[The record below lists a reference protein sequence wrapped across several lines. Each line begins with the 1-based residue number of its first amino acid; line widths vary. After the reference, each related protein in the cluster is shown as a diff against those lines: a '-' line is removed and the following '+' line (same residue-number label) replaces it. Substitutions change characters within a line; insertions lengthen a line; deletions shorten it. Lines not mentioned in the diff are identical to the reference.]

1 MGRTLNAAA
10 PRSGRTA
17 AGTIRLAVVL
27 GDQLTLANPAL
38 ARIDRARDTV
48 LMVEASGEATHVWSH
63 RARIAMFVAA
73 MRHFAEELRAAGFR
87 VDYRRTGGHPTLAHA
102 WRDAIASH
110 RPSVVV
116 ACEPGEWRVLG
127 DLQQACD
134 ASGVALELLAD
145 THFLCSRDEFARWA
159 RDRESL
165 RMEPFYRRMR
175 ASTGVLMDG
184 SEPVSGRWNYDA
196 DNRKGF
202 GAKGPGRVPEV
213 PSFMPDAI
221 TRDAIADVARAYPGH
236 PGSLASFAWPV
247 TRRDALRALDA
258 FVRERLPAFG
268 PTQDAMW
275 NGMTVGWHSML
286 SAALNL
292 KLLDPRE
299 VIAAAEAEYRAG
311 RAGLDS
317 VEGFVRQVLGWRE
330 FVRGVYWRDM
340 PGLASA
346 NFFGHDRALPAWYWT
361 GDTQMACMRET
372 VGQTLEHGYAHHIQ
386 RLMVT
391 GNFALLA
398 RVLPQD
404 VCAWYLA
411 VYVDAVEW
419 AELPNVAGMALY
431 ANGGRFTS
439 KPYAASGQ
447 YVKRM
452 SNACAGC
459 RYDPARR
466 TGEDAC
472 PMTALFWRFLAD
484 HERWLAGQPRTA
496 LMAANLARL
505 REGERKDL
513 VRETDALLDR
523 IDRV

>member
-1 MGRTLNAAA
+1 MSAASV
-10 PRSGRTA
+10 RSGRPA
-17 AGTIRLAVVL
+17 ARSGRLAVVL

-38 ARIDRARDTV
+38 ARIDRARDAV
-48 LMVEASGEATHVWSH
+48 LMAEAAGEATHVWSH

-73 MRHFAEELRAAGFR
+73 MRHFADELRESGFR
-87 VDYRRTGGHPTLAHA
+87 VDYRRTGEHPTLAHA
-102 WRDAIASH
+102 WREAIAAH

-116 ACEPGEWRVLG
+116 ACEPGEWRVLS

-134 ASGVALELLAD
+134 AAGVPLELVPDA
-145 THFLCSRDEFARWA
+145 HFLCSRDEFARWA
-159 RDRESL
+159 KGRESL
-165 RMEPFYRRMR
+165 RMEPFYRWMR
-175 ASTGVLMDG
+175 GRTGVLMDG
-184 SEPVSGRWNYDA
+184 RAPVSGRWNYDA
-196 DNRKGF
+196 ENRKGF
-202 GAKGPGRVPEV
+202 GAKGPGRVPEA
-213 PSFMPDAI
+213 PSFAPDAI
-221 TRDAIADVARAYPGH
+221 TREAIADVGRAYPGH
-236 PGSLASFAWPV
+236 PGSLAAFAWPV
-247 TRRDALRALDA
+247 TRRDALQALDA

-275 NGMTVGWHSML
+275 TGMTVGWHSQL

-299 VIAAAEAEYRAG
+299 VIAAAESEYRAG
-311 RAGLDS
+311 RAGLGS

-330 FVRGVYWRDM
+330 FVRGVYWREM
-340 PGLASA
+340 PALASD

-361 GDTQMACMRET
+361 GETRMACMRET
-372 VGQTLEHGYAHHIQ
+372 VGQTLAHGYAHHIQ

-404 VCAWYLA
+404 VCGWYLA

-452 SNACAGC
+452 SDYCAGC

-466 TGEDAC
+466 TGDDAC

-496 LMAANLARL
+496 LMAANVARL
-505 REGERKDL
+505 GAAERREL
-513 VRETDALLDR
+513 LRETDAMLDR
-523 IDRV
+523 IEQV